1 MYSSIL
7 ITGGCGFVGSNLALM
22 LKEKYP
28 GINII
33 VMDNLMRRGSE
44 LNIAPLA
51 KAGIIFIH
59 GDVRNK
65 EDFEKTGK
73 HDLIIDASAEPS
85 VMAGICG
92 GVDYLINTNFNG
104 TINCLNFAVRNQSDF
119 IFLSTSRVYCI
130 EELDKITLKE
140 CETRFEIDPSNQ
152 INGLSAKGISEDFRT
167 SGSKSFY
174 GASKF
179 CSENFI
185 EEYASYFGLK
195 AIINRCGV
203 IAGPRQF
210 GKTDQG
216 FMALWV
222 AKHFWKEKLAY
233 IGYGGK
239 GKQVRDVMHIEDVFD
254 LIDYQINHFDKNHG
268 KIFNAGG
275 GLENSIS
282 LIELTALCNEITGN
296 KIQVDRIPETRKA
309 DIRLYISDNSRVTG
323 ETGWTPKKSVKDTA
337 ADIYNWLRKDES
349 IVKSIFSNN

>member
-1 MYSSIL
+1 MVSSVL
-7 ITGGCGFVGSNLALM
+7 ITGGCGFVGSNLALK
-22 LKEKYP
+22 LKSKYP
-28 GINII
+28 GISIV

-44 LNIAPLA
+44 LNISPLLQS
-51 KAGIIFIH
+51 GISFIH

-85 VMAGICG
+85 VMAGING

-104 TINCLNFAVRNQSDF
+104 TINCLNFAVKNNSEF
-119 IFLSTSRVYCI
+119 IFLSTSRVYAI
-130 EELDKITLKE
+130 EELDSISLNE
-140 CETRFEIDPSNQ
+140 NETRFEIDPANK
-152 INGLSAKGISEDFRT
+152 IIGLSVKGISADFRT

-203 IAGPRQF
+203 IAGPKQY

-233 IGYGGK
+233 IGYGGL
-239 GKQVRDVMHIEDVFD
+239 GKQVRDVLHIDDLFD
-254 LIDYQINHFDKNHG
+254 LIDHQINHFDKNQG

-275 GLENSIS
+275 GVGNSVS
-282 LIELTALCNEITGN
+282 LLELTALCQEITGN
-296 KIQVDRIPETRKA
+296 KIQIDRIPETRKA
-309 DIRLYISDNSRVTG
+309 DIRLYISDNSKVTG
-323 ETGWTPKKSVKDTA
+323 ETGWVPGKKVKETA
-337 ADIYNWLRKDES
+337 TDIYNWLRKDES
-349 IVKSIFSNN
+349 IVKSIFCNS

>member
-22 LKEKYP
+22 LKGKYP
-28 GINII
+28 RINIV

-44 LNIAPLA
+44 LNITSLTQS
-51 KAGIIFIH
+51 GITFIH

-85 VMAGICG
+85 VMAGLSG

-104 TINCLNFAVRNQSDF
+104 TINCLNFAIKNHSEFV
-119 IFLSTSRVYCI
+119 FLSTSRVYSI
-130 EELDKITLKE
+130 EELDAISLIEKE
-140 CETRFEIDPSNQ
+140 NRFEIDPSCK
-152 INGLSAKGISEDFRT
+152 INGLSVRGINEDFRT

-203 IAGPRQF
+203 IAGPRQY

-233 IGYGGK
+233 IGYGGL
-239 GKQVRDVMHIEDVFD
+239 GKQVRDVMHISDLFD
-254 LIDYQINHFDKNHG
+254 LIDNQLNHFEKYSG

-275 GLENSIS
+275 GLGNSVS
-282 LIELTALCNEITGN
+282 LVELTALCQEITGN
-296 KIQVDRIPETRKA
+296 KIQIDRIPETRKA
-309 DIRLYISDNSRVTG
+309 DIRLYISDNTRVTG
-323 ETGWTPKKSVKDTA
+323 ETGWSPKKTVKDTVT
-337 ADIYNWLRKDES
+337 DIYNWLRKDEL